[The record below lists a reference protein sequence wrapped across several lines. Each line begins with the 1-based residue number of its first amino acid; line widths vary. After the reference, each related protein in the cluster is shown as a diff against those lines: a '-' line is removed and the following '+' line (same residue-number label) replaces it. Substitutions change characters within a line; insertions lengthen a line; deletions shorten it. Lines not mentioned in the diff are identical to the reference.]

1 MALFGSK
8 SLDYRVGDG
17 ILPKLKSSKYFPH
30 HLPGEPTLTQ
40 MDFDL
45 LSEEAKSGKFEL
57 LLEKVVNFAIGLEYV
72 SADYNYSHD
81 VAPKSLSNPEI
92 EDPGSTTD
100 EAMSFL
106 ANMAKKYIDN
116 QSKVYF
122 ELLPYLAKFE
132 EKLSIELNPDQRKFF
147 MLLLRVGMGLSLIE
161 NNSGLNI
168 NGLCHP
174 SISNVLHTPR
184 QVLENLTKKEINW
197 SLEFLGGNDS
207 QMNTV
212 KLLLYIGY
220 FHSKYTAESPS
231 SVMEFVKPAIR

>member
-1 MALFGSK
+1 MLFGSK
-8 SLDYRVGDG
+8 TLNYSAGDG
-17 ILPKLKSSKYFPH
+17 TLPKLKSSKYFAH

-57 LLEKVVNFAIGLEYV
+57 LLEKAVNFSIGLEYV

-92 EDPGSTTD
+92 EDPGSSTD

-116 QSKVYF
+116 QSKIYF

-132 EKLSIELNPDQRKFF
+132 EKLCIELNSDQRKIF
-147 MLLLRVGMGLSLIE
+147 MMLLRVGMGLSLIE
-161 NNSGLNI
+161 NNSGLNV

>member
-1 MALFGSK
+1 MALFGSR

-17 ILPKLKSSKYFPH
+17 MLPKLKSSKYFPH
-30 HLPGEPTLTQ
+30 HLPGQPTLTQ

-45 LSEEAKSGKFEL
+45 LSEEAKNGKFEL
-57 LLEKVVNFAIGLEYV
+57 LLEKAVNFAIGLEYV
-72 SADYNYSHD
+72 SADYIYSHD

-92 EDPGSTTD
+92 KDAGSTTD

-132 EKLSIELNPDQRKFF
+132 EKLNFELNSDQRKFF
-147 MLLLRVGMGLSLIE
+147 MLLLRLGMGLSLIE
-161 NNSGLNI
+161 NGSGLNI

-184 QVLENLTKKEINW
+184 QVLENLTKHENGCN
-197 SLEFLGGNDS
+197 LEFLGGNDS
-207 QMNTV
+207 QMNAV

-220 FHSKYTAESPS
+220 FQSKYTAESPS
-231 SVMEFVKPAIR
+231 SVMEFVSPAIR